1 MKRAALHIVSD
12 EVSRAVLWH
21 RISVCSDKNE
31 LQAGLYRVEESF
43 CYDLVAG
50 IVGMKQV
57 AHALSVSQQ
66 PVQDIGDE
74 NAAPLPGNLFL
85 CLSAAPALKRHTDF
99 IENDESTLAV
109 AQRDDCA

>member
-31 LQAGLYRVEESF
+31 LKAGLYRVEESF

-74 NAAPLPGNLFL
+74 NAAALPGNLFL
-85 CLSAAPALKRHTDF
+85 CLSVVPALKRHTDSL
-99 IENDESTLAV
+99 ENDESTLAV